1 MKSVKKVVFAAM
13 AIAIASLGIQPA
25 MAHHSGAGFGKDM
38 KEITG
43 TVKEFQFM
51 NPHSWI
57 QVNVPDANGKMVEWS
72 VEWGSPN
79 QIGARWNPSVDL
91 PPGYQGH
98 DEGPSDD
105 EWPTDRQLRRR
116 EDARR
121 DGGWQM
127 GRRRGITAKPVR

>member
-25 MAHHSGAGFGKDM
+25 LAHHTGAVFGKDM

-43 TVKEFQFM
+43 TIKEFQFM

-57 QVNVPDANGKMVEWS
+57 QVNVPDANGKNVEWS

-79 QIGARWNPSVDL
+79 QLG
-91 PPGYQGH
+91 
-98 DEGPSDD
+98 
-105 EWPTDRQLRRR
+105 
-116 EDARR
+116 R
-121 DGGWQM
+121 DGIRPATFTPGTKVTMKVRPMTNGQPIASFV
-127 GRRRGITAKPVR
+127 GAKMPDGTVVGKWDGGE

>member
-13 AIAIASLGIQPA
+13 ALAIASLGIQPA
-25 MAHHSGAGFGKDM
+25 LAHHSGAGFGKDM

-57 QVNVPDANGKMVEWS
+57 QVNVPDANGKNVEWS

-79 QIGARWNPSVDL
+79 QLGREGIRPSTFTPGTKVTMKVRPMTNGQPIASFVGAKMP
-91 PPGYQGH
+91 
-98 DEGPSDD
+98 
-105 EWPTDRQLRRR
+105 
-116 EDARR
+116 
-121 DGGWQM
+121 DGTVVGKWD
-127 GRRRGITAKPVR
+127 GE

>member
-13 AIAIASLGIQPA
+13 ALAIASLGIQPA
-25 MAHHSGAGFGKDM
+25 LAHHSGAGFGKDM

-57 QVNVPDANGKMVEWS
+57 QVNVPDANGKNVEWS

-79 QIGARWNPSVDL
+79 QLGREGVRPSTFSPGAKVTMKVRPMTNGQPIASFV
-91 PPGYQGH
+91 GAKM
-98 DEGPSDD
+98 SDGTVVGK
-105 EWPTDRQLRRR
+105 W
-116 EDARR
+116 
-121 DGGWQM
+121 DGE
-127 GRRRGITAKPVR
+127 

>member
-25 MAHHSGAGFGKDM
+25 LAHHSGAGFGKDM

-57 QVNVPDANGKMVEWS
+57 QVNVPDANGKNVEWS

-79 QIGARWNPSVDL
+79 QLGREGVRPSTFAPGTKVTMKVRPMTNGQPIASFVGAKMP
-91 PPGYQGH
+91 
-98 DEGPSDD
+98 
-105 EWPTDRQLRRR
+105 
-116 EDARR
+116 
-121 DGGWQM
+121 DGTVVGKWD
-127 GRRRGITAKPVR
+127 GE

>member
-25 MAHHSGAGFGKDM
+25 LAHHSGAGFGKDM

-43 TVKEFQFM
+43 TVKEFQFK

-79 QIGARWNPSVDL
+79 QLGREGIRPSTF
-91 PPGYQGH
+91 PPGLKVTMRVRP
-98 DEGPSDD
+98 ESDGQ
-105 EWPTDRQLRRR
+105 PI
-116 EDARR
+116 AIFVGAKMP
-121 DGGWQM
+121 DGTVVGKW
-127 GRRRGITAKPVR
+127 AEE

>member
-13 AIAIASLGIQPA
+13 ALAIASLGIQPA
-25 MAHHSGAGFGKDM
+25 LAHHSGAGFGKDM

-57 QVNVPDANGKMVEWS
+57 QVNVPDANGKNVEWS

-79 QIGARWNPSVDL
+79 QLGREGVRPSTF
-91 PPGYQGH
+91 PPGTKVTMKVRPMTNGQPIASFVGAKMP
-98 DEGPSDD
+98 DGTIVGK
-105 EWPTDRQLRRR
+105 W
-116 EDARR
+116 
-121 DGGWQM
+121 DGGE
-127 GRRRGITAKPVR
+127 